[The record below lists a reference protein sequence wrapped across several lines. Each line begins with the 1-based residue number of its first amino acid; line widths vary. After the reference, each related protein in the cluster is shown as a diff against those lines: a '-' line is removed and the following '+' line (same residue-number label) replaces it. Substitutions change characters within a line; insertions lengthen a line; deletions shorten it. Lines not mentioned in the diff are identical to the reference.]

1 MVTPM
6 NTKLD
11 PSLLSKLRRHAG
23 NFLRDLTNG
32 HYERSPGG
40 LFFPRAGRFTIGGII
55 TAHIDGGAPLLAH
68 NTATF
73 EGLNDILSVYMKQ
86 GAQRTGFYFVPYSN
100 NVVPDEN
107 VTAANFNGTLA
118 EFTNYTATQRQQWIG
133 GSVAN
138 QSVDNTGA
146 LAQLVIGTGGGS
158 VRGAGLSSIPNKSA
172 ATGVVP
178 FVAAF
183 DDGMATLSANSK
195 LNLEYT
201 LGATSE

>member
-1 MVTPM
+1 MTP
-6 NTKLD
+6 KLD
-11 PSLLSKLRRHAG
+11 STLLQQLRRHAG

-32 HYERSPGG
+32 HYERSPHG
-40 LFFPRAGRFTIGGII
+40 LFFPRSGRFHIGGII
-55 TAHIDGGAPLLAH
+55 SAHIDDGRLLLAH
-68 NTATF
+68 NTATQ

-100 NVVPDEN
+100 NVVPDDT
-107 VTAANFNGTLA
+107 VTAANFNATLS
-118 EFTNYTATQRQQWIG
+118 EFTNYTAGQRQQWTG
-133 GSVAN
+133 GAVAN
-138 QSVDNTGA
+138 QSVDNSAA
-146 LAQLVIGTGGGS
+146 LAQLVIGAGGGS

-178 FVAAF
+178 FVAPF
-183 DDGMATLSANSK
+183 DDGMATLSAGSK